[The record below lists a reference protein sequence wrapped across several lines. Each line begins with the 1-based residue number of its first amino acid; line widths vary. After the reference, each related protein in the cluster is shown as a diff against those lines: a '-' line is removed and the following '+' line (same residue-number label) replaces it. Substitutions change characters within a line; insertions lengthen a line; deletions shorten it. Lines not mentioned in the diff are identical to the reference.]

1 MEQLE
6 QIFEYLASHEGRLLV
21 WGGFIRALG
30 FINVIALGAFINQ
43 LVSLFGERGVTP
55 VRLISDVFLERRNL
69 NSSANC
75 S

>member
-6 QIFEYLASHEGRLLV
+6 QIFEYLASHEGRLLI

-30 FINVIALGAFINQ
+30 LLYVIALVAFIK
-43 LVSLFGERGVTP
+43 LIVPLSGERGVTP
-55 VRLISDVFLERRNL
+55 VSPSFWL
-69 NSSANC
+69 AHAGC